1 MSNIG
6 PWLGASFTHMKENW
20 QGHMVPSL
28 IVFGVSFFG
37 SIVLMTLL
45 GVFVTVLAVG
55 LGAISEDLGGL
66 GAMLGLG
73 IGTPVLLIGL
83 IAVMT
88 PLLIGYNRICLRMM
102 RNEPY
107 EISEIFATD
116 GVMAAVVANLIAGVA
131 TSIAAMFC
139 YFPALIVG
147 VLFMFSTPLIA
158 DRKATSGMDAIR
170 QSVALARQDLMG
182 LMLYWFAA
190 IFIAMAVAYI
200 PLVGAML
207 TMPLITTFILTAY
220 ISLSDEGEQPHKALD
235 GAPELVERDLA
246 NPYTS
251 PRQV

>member
-20 QGHMVPSL
+20 QGHVVPSL
-28 IVFGVSFFG
+28 IVFGVSFVG
-37 SIVLMTLL
+37 SMVMMAVL
-45 GVFVTVLAVG
+45 GAFVVVLSLVG
-55 LGAISEDLGGL
+55 GAISEDLGAL
-66 GAMLGLG
+66 GAMVGLG
-73 IGTPVLLIGL
+73 VGTPLLLVGL

-88 PLLIGYNRICLRMM
+88 PLLIGYNRICLRLM

-107 EISEIFATD
+107 EVSEIFATD

-131 TSIAAMFC
+131 TSIAALFC

-158 DRKATSGMDAIR
+158 DRKATSGIDAIR
-170 QSVALARQDLMG
+170 QSVALARKDLLG

-190 IFIAMAVAYI
+190 IFIAMVVAYI

-220 ISLSDEGEQPHKALD
+220 VGLSDEGEQPHKELE
-235 GAPELVERDLA
+235 GSPELVERDLA